1 MSGAAAKRHED
12 TGTRRWLDALLL
24 LPAFAALAIAF
35 VGPMVWLSRMSLNRS
50 DGGTIIEA
58 FSLAT
63 YVKILTDDFTLKL
76 LGNTLRL
83 AGICT
88 AFAVLLAYPVALFLH
103 RTTSRWRTVLA
114 VMAISPMLV
123 SAVVRSYG
131 WMILLGEKGPVNA
144 IIMKLGIAA
153 QPVRII
159 NDLPGV
165 VIGLTESIFPYVV
178 LTLIA
183 GLGRLDR
190 TLEEAAA
197 TLGASAARTFWS
209 VTLPLS
215 FPAIALASTVG
226 LILCLSSFVTPTLLG
241 GGRMFLLA
249 TEVYALAVDSL
260 DWPAAAA
267 LAILMLILFGLLFG
281 LLNAWVRRIDE
292 ARR

>member
-1 MSGAAAKRHED
+1 MSGGAAGSAAD
-12 TGTRRWLDALLL
+12 AGARRWGEALLL
-24 LPAFAALAIAF
+24 LPALAALAIAF
-35 VGPMVWLSRMSLNRS
+35 VGPMVWLARMSLNRS
-50 DGGTIIEA
+50 DGGVIIEA
-58 FSLAT
+58 FSFAT
-63 YVKILTDDFTLKL
+63 YVKVLTDDFTLKL

-83 AGICT
+83 AGTCT
-88 AFAVLLAYPVALFLH
+88 ALAVLLAYPVALFLH
-103 RTTSRWRTVLA
+103 RTTSRWRTLLA

-131 WMILLGEKGPVNA
+131 WMILLGDRGPVNA
-144 IIMKLGIAA
+144 IIVKLGLAA

-159 NDLPGV
+159 HDLPGV

-215 FPAIALASTVG
+215 FPALALASTVG
-226 LILCLSSFVTPTLLG
+226 LVLCLSSFVTPTLLG

-249 TEVYALAVDSL
+249 TEIYELALVSL

-267 LAILMLILFGLLFG
+267 LAVLMLVLFGVLFG